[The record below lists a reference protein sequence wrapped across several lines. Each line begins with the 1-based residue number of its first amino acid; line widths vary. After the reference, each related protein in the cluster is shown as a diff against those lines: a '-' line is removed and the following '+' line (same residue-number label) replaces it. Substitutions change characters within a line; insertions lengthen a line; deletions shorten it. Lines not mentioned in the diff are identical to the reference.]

1 MTVRPA
7 RQQLQAWIALALCA
21 TLLGCG
27 ATPLHKRTRTPEGTE
42 VKNIDLSFL
51 TPGQTTRAEV
61 KDKLKLIDTGYQGD
75 HFFLGRWSSST
86 SGAWGPGFAGRV
98 WKSGNLLVEF
108 DDAGVVKRF
117 ELFDDAKAL
126 RYLAPVA
133 ADTPLQL
140 ASSLEL
146 PVKYYL
152 SEVWQLGDAKSGGPM
167 AEQLVDA
174 KIVDAKI
181 VLSKGTFDF
190 EELGESKKKQKFSL
204 PARAVLRVE
213 TPVIIRF
220 PDPTYISQRL
230 HCARDLKKIGGPSG
244 RDINLQV
251 TMPQLVTLM
260 SYVAQVTKS
269 QVSPP
274 EADRK

>member
-1 MTVRPA
+1 MRSENRHTRVR
-7 RQQLQAWIALALCA
+7 RWLQAGIALALCA
-21 TLLGCG
+21 TLLGCIG
-27 ATPLHKRTRTPEGTE
+27 ATPLRKRTRTPEGTE

-140 ASSLEL
+140 ASPLEL

-174 KIVDAKI
+174 KIV
-181 VLSKGTFDF
+181 LSKGTFDF
-190 EELGESKKKQKFSL
+190 EELGERKKKQKFSL

-230 HCARDLKKIGGPSG
+230 HCARDLKQIGGPSG

-260 SYVAQVTKS
+260 SYVAQAAKS
-269 QVSPP
+269 PARPTSM
-274 EADRK
+274 R

>member
-1 MTVRPA
+1 MAIRMTMRPGNRPACA
-7 RQQLQAWIALALCA
+7 RQQLQAGIALALCA
-21 TLLGCG
+21 VLFGCIG
-27 ATPLHKRTRTPEGTE
+27 ATPLPKRTRTPTGTE
-42 VKNIDLSFL
+42 AKDIDVSFIH
-51 TPGQTTRAEV
+51 PGQTTRAEV
-61 KDKLKLIDTGYQGD
+61 KEKLKLIDTGYEGE

-86 SGAWGPGFAGRV
+86 SGAWAIVLGLPGAVGRI

-117 ELFDDAKAL
+117 EPFDDAKAP

-140 ASSLEL
+140 ASPVEL
-146 PVKYYL
+146 QVKYYL
-152 SEVWQLGDAKSGGPM
+152 LAGG
-167 AEQLVDA
+167 QF
-174 KIVDAKI
+174 VDAKI

-190 EELGESKKKQKFSL
+190 EELGEGKKKQKLSL
-204 PARAVLRVE
+204 PASQVLRVE

-230 HCARDLKKIGGPSG
+230 HCARDLKKIGGPPG
-244 RDINLQV
+244 RDLNLEV

-260 SYVAQVTKS
+260 SYVAQAAK
-269 QVSPP
+269 SPP
-274 EADRK
+274 STPEANRK